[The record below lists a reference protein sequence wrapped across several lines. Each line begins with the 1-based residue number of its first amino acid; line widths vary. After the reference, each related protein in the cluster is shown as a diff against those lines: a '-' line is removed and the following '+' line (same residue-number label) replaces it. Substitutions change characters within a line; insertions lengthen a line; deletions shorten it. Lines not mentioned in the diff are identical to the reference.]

1 MSDHLHH
8 KVHDHDGGDHDH
20 QHQRGHTH
28 RLVGHVHTPA
38 NFGWAFAIGITLNL
52 IYVAAETIYGISAHS
67 LALLAD
73 AGHNLSDVLGLVAAW
88 AAALLSA
95 RRPSDRFTYG
105 LGRTSVLAALG
116 NAVALLIVTGGIAW
130 EAVRRLME
138 PEPVAGLTVIV
149 VAAIGVVL
157 NGGTALLFMAGRKRD
172 LNIRGAF
179 LHMAADAL
187 VAFGVVIAGVLILET
202 GWLWIDPVVSLVV
215 SAVIVAGTWSLL
227 HQAVQLSLDA
237 VPPGIS
243 RANVETYLNDLPG
256 VVEVHDLHIWA
267 LSTTENALTVHL
279 VVADDVA
286 RDVLLPRVY
295 NDMRRQFGIGHP
307 TIQFEN
313 SELAHHCELRP
324 EHVI

>member
-1 MSDHLHH
+1 MHA
-8 KVHDHDGGDHDH
+8 
-20 QHQRGHTH
+20 
-28 RLVGHVHTPA
+28 PA
-38 NFGWAFAIGITLNL
+38 NFGRAFAIGITLNL
-52 IYVAAETIYGISAHS
+52 IYVAAETFYGISAHS

-95 RRPSDRFTYG
+95 KRPSDRFTYG

-130 EAVRRLME
+130 EALRRLME
-138 PEPVAGLTVIV
+138 PGPVAGITVIV
-149 VAAIGVVL
+149 VAAIGIVL
-157 NGGTALLFMAGRKRD
+157 NGGTALLFMAGGKRD

-187 VAFGVVIAGVLILET
+187 VAFGVVIAGILILET

-215 SAVIVAGTWSLL
+215 SVVIVVGTWSLL

-243 RANVETYLNDLPG
+243 RAKVETYLTELPG
-256 VVEVHDLHIWA
+256 VVEVHDLHIWG
-267 LSTTENALTVHL
+267 LSTTESALTVHL

-286 RDVLLPRVY
+286 RDVLLPRVFT
-295 NDMRRQFGIGHP
+295 DMRQRFGIGHP

-313 SELAHHCELRP
+313 SELAHLCDLRP
-324 EHVI
+324 KHVI

>member
-1 MSDHLHH
+1 MSDH
-8 KVHDHDGGDHDH
+8 KVHDHDAHDHDH
-20 QHQRGHTH
+20 EHQRGHTH
-28 RLVGHVHTPA
+28 GLGGHVHAPA
-38 NFGWAFAIGITLNL
+38 NFGRAFAIGITLNL
-52 IYVAAETIYGISAHS
+52 IYVAAETFYGISAHS
-67 LALLAD
+67 LALVAD

-95 RRPSDRFTYG
+95 KRPSDRFTYG
-105 LGRTSVLAALG
+105 FGRTSVLAALG
-116 NAVALLIVTGGIAW
+116 NAVALLIITGGIAW
-130 EAVRRLME
+130 EAIRRLME
-138 PEPVAGLTVIV
+138 PEPVAGFTVIV

-187 VAFGVVIAGVLILET
+187 VAFGVVIAGILILET

-215 SAVIVAGTWSLL
+215 SVVIVVGTWSLL
-227 HQAVQLSLDA
+227 RQAVQLSLDA

-243 RANVETYLNDLPG
+243 RAKVETYLNDLPG

-279 VVADDVA
+279 VVADDAA

-295 NDMRRQFGIGHP
+295 TDMRRQFGIGHP

-313 SELAHHCELRP
+313 SELAHLCELRP

>member
-1 MSDHLHH
+1 VDAP
-8 KVHDHDGGDHDH
+8 D
-20 QHQRGHTH
+20 
-28 RLVGHVHTPA
+28 
-38 NFGWAFAIGITLNL
+38 NFGRAFAIGITLNL
-52 IYVAAETIYGISAHS
+52 IYVAAETFYGISAHS

-95 RRPSDRFTYG
+95 KRPSDRFTYG

-138 PEPVAGLTVIV
+138 PGPVAGLTVIV
-149 VAAIGVVL
+149 IAAIGVIL

-179 LHMAADAL
+179 LHMAADSL
-187 VAFGVVIAGVLILET
+187 VAFGVVIAGILILET
-202 GWLWIDPVVSLVV
+202 GWLWIDPAVSLVV
-215 SAVIVAGTWSLL
+215 SMAIVVGTWSLL
-227 HQAVQLSLDA
+227 RQAVQLSLDA

-243 RANVETYLNDLPG
+243 RAKVEAYLNELPG

-267 LSTTENALTVHL
+267 LSTTESALTVHL

-295 NDMRRQFGIGHP
+295 IDMRQRF
-307 TIQFEN
+307 TFAAWRR
-313 SELAHHCELRP
+313 S
-324 EHVI
+324 